1 MSQKT
6 KQLFIGLGVLFAIVF
21 LWFIAT
27 RAGGVDPLF
36 LPSPEKAF
44 QSFITLS
51 QGGLWMHVGVTSL
64 RVLVAVLLSFVFAIP
79 ISILLYWNKVMRSI
93 LSPIADF
100 MRYLPVPALVPLL
113 ILFFGI
119 GETAKISVLF
129 IGTFF
134 QALVLIFDFI
144 KNIHREY
151 YELAYVLH
159 FNKRQVYLM
168 QIRAMLPELWDTLRI
183 SIGLCWTYVII
194 AELIATDIGIGRVI
208 KEAQRFSDSSKLYV
222 AIIVI
227 GVVGL
232 CVDQA
237 MKHLGRRLF
246 RYRYI
251 RKEAN

>member
-1 MSQKT
+1 MSQKA
-6 KQLFIGLGVLFAIVF
+6 KQLLIGLGLFLLVIFV
-21 LWFIAT
+21 WYIAT
-27 RAGGVDPLF
+27 RTGGVDSLF
-36 LPSPEKAF
+36 LPSPEQVF
-44 QSFITLS
+44 HSFITLS
-51 QGGLWMHVGVTSL
+51 KGGLWMHVGVTSL
-64 RVLVAVLLSFVFAIP
+64 RVLVAVVLSFVVAIP
-79 ISILLYWNKVMRSI
+79 LAILLYWNKTSRAV
-93 LSPIADF
+93 LSPVTDF
-100 MRYLPVPALVPLL
+100 MRYLPVPALIPLL
-113 ILFFGI
+113 IIFFGI

-134 QALVLIFDFI
+134 QATTLIFDFI

-159 FNKRQVYLM
+159 FNKRQTYLM

-227 GVVGL
+227 GIVGL

-237 MKHLGRRLF
+237 MKWYGRRLF
-246 RYRYI
+246 RYRYM
-251 RKEAN
+251 RVEVS